1 MNRKL
6 RMTAA
11 LMLVVPGYLAAVLQ
25 ILPGVPI
32 AAAELARFI
41 PYFWLL
47 ALTVPA
53 VLLLW
58 RLPLW
63 LVAVVLLHP
72 ILVLTFHMGLRW
84 NPTSAAEAPGQSL
97 RVMTFN
103 TKSYKVKR
111 DSAGMAAL
119 AAEIRSHNADVVAL
133 QDADVFADDGP
144 GSAPR
149 RVAPMF
155 GYPEVMALG
164 QYIIASRYPVQQ
176 CSAGELGRGER
187 SRNFLR
193 CTLSV
198 RGTPLTVVTAHFVSP
213 RYSLMA
219 VRGAP
224 RAGSLGWAANL
235 EERMFQADILAQA
248 LVSLPR
254 PLVVMGDFNAPQDS
268 PVLAKLLDLDL
279 NDAFSEA
286 GNGWGFTY
294 GHAVHRQIDFLR
306 IDHILVSP
314 ELDALSARVGPSR
327 TSDHH
332 AVIAD
337 LRLPQADNTQR
348 QAVGGSP

>member
-11 LMLVVPGYLAAVLQ
+11 LLLVVPGYIAAMLQ
-25 ILPGVPI
+25 VLPGVPL
-32 AAAELARFI
+32 AVAELARFI

-47 ALTVPA
+47 ALAALA

-63 LVAVVLLHP
+63 LVAVVLLNP

-84 NPTSAAEAPGQSL
+84 NPASPPQAPGQGL

-103 TKSYKVKR
+103 TKSYKLKR

-133 QDADVFADDGP
+133 QDADVFAEDGP
-144 GSAPR
+144 GSTLR
-149 RVAPMF
+149 RMPPMF

-164 QYIIASRYPVQQ
+164 QYVIASRFPIEQ
-176 CSAGELGRGER
+176 CSAGDLSRSER

-224 RAGSLGWAANL
+224 RAGSLGWSANL

-248 LVSLPR
+248 LVSMPR
-254 PLVVMGDFNAPQDS
+254 PLVVMGDFNAPEDS
-268 PVLAKLLDLDL
+268 PVLTKLLDLEL

-286 GNGWGFTY
+286 GNGWGYTY

-314 ELDALSARVGPSR
+314 DLDTLSARVGTSR

-337 LRLPQADNTQR
+337 LRLR
-348 QAVGGSP
+348 QAGTTPR

>member
-6 RMTAA
+6 RMAAA
-11 LMLVVPGYLAAVLQ
+11 LLLVVPGYITAMLQ
-25 ILPGVPI
+25 VLPGVPV
-32 AAAELARFI
+32 AAAELARFV

-47 ALTVPA
+47 ALA
-53 VLLLW
+53 ALAILLLW

-63 LVAVVLLHP
+63 LVAAVLLNP
-72 ILVLTFHMGLRW
+72 ILVLTYHMGLRW
-84 NPTSAAEAPGQSL
+84 NPAAPATAPGQGL

-103 TKSYKVKR
+103 TKSYKLKR

-149 RVAPMF
+149 RMAPMF
-155 GYPEVMALG
+155 GYPEVIALG
-164 QYIIASRYPVQQ
+164 QYVMASRFPITD
-176 CSAGELGRGER
+176 CSAGDLGRSER

-198 RGTPLTVVTAHFVSP
+198 RGTPLTVVTAHLVSP

-224 RAGSLGWAANL
+224 RAGSLGWSANL
-235 EERMFQADILAQA
+235 EERVFQAEILAQA
-248 LVSLPR
+248 LVALPR
-254 PLVVMGDFNAPQDS
+254 PLVLMGDFNAPEDS
-268 PVLAKLLDLDL
+268 PVLAKLLELPL

-286 GNGWGFTY
+286 GNGWGYTY
-294 GHAVHRQIDFLR
+294 GHAVHRNIDFLR

-314 ELDALSARVGPSR
+314 ELDTISARVGPSR
-327 TSDHH
+327 ASDHH

-337 LRLPQADNTQR
+337 LRLRQADTT
-348 QAVGGSP
+348 PH